1 MKAVQPKAAEPGSGA
16 TSSFFKK
23 GGDASLSNETPFFTK
38 GNAVQTKLTVGQPND
53 QFEQEADGMADKVV
67 QRLAEPDSIQTKPIL
82 GTNNITPFV
91 QTKCEACSNEEKL
104 QKKEEEKEQAVTP
117 DLMTKS
123 AMGETPP
130 PPPPA
135 DDEDKSTSKR
145 VQRKC
150 ADCEKEEKLQK
161 KGDASS
167 VSPAL
172 EQKITASKGGGSP
185 LPEGVRTNME
195 SSMGADFSNVRVHTN
210 SNAIGMSSQLGA
222 QAFTHGNDIFFNSG
236 KYNPNNQTGQHLLAH
251 ELTHTVQQG
260 NSKPTGIHAR
270 LLQLKQDTLQLQA
283 NMAAHAEMVMSKQN
297 TPNVQAGLWDTLGD
311 YAASAFGSLEEMLD
325 IELPS
330 SPLEA
335 VRMIVEAAERHPTI
349 VNSVPGLSSI
359 VLMLKSVVM
368 IVDLIQYVI
377 DHKEEIIQT
386 VKTWL
391 NQQIA
396 KSPEYIM
403 AALAN
408 VPGLNPNHAYILWTY
423 YLSPAIDKLLTTDWW
438 EVVKDLL
445 WQQVWPFEGIT
456 TLTEPNA
463 EDRKGLG
470 ADLHDLWTH
479 VGNLVS
485 AISGLHIS
493 QAIDEGLFVQRSI
506 NAIYGRFYGWVA
518 MILMLAEAIPA
529 GIAAAP
535 GGPAAIAA
543 AAAAGAGAGLAT
555 ADVFGMGILAVSA
568 ATELAIAIKSII
580 SLNPVHESITDED
593 KAHQNHDYYTQIAQS
608 MVSLGI
614 MTGMAVFAWLAGK
627 LGSAIVS
634 KLSQYLPQSIQNVIQ
649 AFIRGYRTRQAA
661 LLGRTAP
668 PENTGGNNGGGG
680 NGGNSGSGGSGGN
693 GSTGER
699 PNLTGINGEGQGGGR
714 PGTVN
719 RGGGGRG
726 GGGGDA
732 YDGNAARNLDITPD
746 PNIDRAVD
754 PNVVPNPNP
763 KYPPWLQPVPDPVPT
778 PVPDPVPAVTPDP
791 VTPPVAGTGTTPK
804 GSVIPGTGIG
814 GALGVD
820 LGHKKNAKDKN
831 DKKGKKVYQW
841 AQNSNL
847 GNYFLTYATGTTG
860 VIRWVQHDHHVWPK
874 VLGGPEQQTF
884 LTVID
889 SIHTSEMHYGWSP
902 ANSPVPDMLGS
913 IYDFL
918 TSAINSHTEF
928 GPDDKDILQGEP
940 LQHPGG
946 PGNDNLVD
954 RMKVGDA
961 LSRRLKGFVREALT
975 SFYGVYSFHSSPAI
989 PYMAY
994 RKGLNESYNAI

>member
-1 MKAVQPKAAEPGSGA
+1 MKAVQPKAAEPGSGT

-23 GGDASLSNETPFFTK
+23 GGEASLNETPFFTK
-38 GNAVQTKLTVGQPND
+38 ANAVQTKLTVGQPND
-53 QFEQEADGMADKVV
+53 QFEKEADSVADKVV
-67 QRLAEPDSIQTKPIL
+67 QRMAEPDSIQTKPIIDA
-82 GTNNITPFV
+82 GAITPFV
-91 QTKCEACSNEEKL
+91 QTKCEACANEEKL
-104 QKKEEEKEQAVTP
+104 QKKEEEKEKITTP

-130 PPPPA
+130 PPPPVD
-135 DDEDKSTSKR
+135 DDEKTTNKR

-161 KGDASS
+161 KGDTSS

-172 EQKITASKGGGSP
+172 EQKITSSKGGGSP

-210 SNAIGMSSQLGA
+210 SNAVGMSSQLGA

-260 NSKPTGIHAR
+260 NSKTPGIHAR
-270 LLQLKQDTLQLQA
+270 LLQMKQDTLQLQA
-283 NMAAHAEMVMSKQN
+283 NMATYAEMVMSKQN
-297 TPNVQAGLWDTLGD
+297 TPNVQAGLLDSLGD

-349 VNSVPGLSSI
+349 VNTVPGLSSI

-368 IVDLIQYVI
+368 IADLIQYVI

-403 AALAN
+403 ASLAN
-408 VPGLNPNHAYILWTY
+408 VPGLNPNHAYILYTY
-423 YLSPAIDKLLTTDWW
+423 YISPAIDRLLSTDWW

-445 WQQVWPFEGIT
+445 WQQIWPFEGIT

-463 EDRKGLG
+463 EDRKGFG
-470 ADLHDLWTH
+470 ADLHDLWSH
-479 VGNLVS
+479 VSNLVS
-485 AISGLHIS
+485 ALSGLHIS
-493 QAIDEGLFVQRSI
+493 QAIDEGLFIQRSI
-506 NAIYGRFYGWVA
+506 NTIVGRFYGWIA
-518 MILMLAEAIPA
+518 LILMLVEAIPA

-555 ADVFGMGILAVSA
+555 ADVIGMSILAVTA
-568 ATELAIAIKSII
+568 ATEVAIALKSVL

-593 KAHQNHDYYTQIAQS
+593 KARQNHDYYTQITQS

-614 MTGMAVFAWLAGK
+614 MGVMAVFAWLGGK
-627 LGSAIVS
+627 LAGAIVS

-649 AFIRGYRTRQAA
+649 AFIRGYRARQAS

-680 NGGNSGSGGSGGN
+680 NGGNSGGGGNSGSGGN
-693 GSTGER
+693 GSTG
-699 PNLTGINGEGQGGGR
+699 GGGQGSGR
-714 PGTVN
+714 SGTVN

-778 PVPDPVPAVTPDP
+778 PVVDPVPAVTPDP
-791 VTPPVAGTGTTPK
+791 VTPPVAGTTPK
-804 GSVIPGTGIG
+804 GGLTPGTG
-814 GALGVD
+814 LGVGLGTD
-820 LGHKKNAKDKN
+820 LAHKKRKKDQDDN
-831 DKKGKKVYQW
+831 QQLYTWDTRNVYQGRRGRISYSGKKRDFVDYRPE
-841 AQNSNL
+841 
-847 GNYFLTYATGTTG
+847 G
-860 VIRWVQHDHHVWPK
+860 HHAWPK
-874 VLGGPEQQTF
+874 VLGGPEDVTKI
-884 LTVID
+884 TIIET
-889 SIHTSEMHYGWSP
+889 IHQDEIHYG
-902 ANSPVPDMLGS
+902 NS
-913 IYDFL
+913 
-918 TSAINSHTEF
+918 
-928 GPDDKDILQGEP
+928 LQGSWIIATHGHIYNYLTRLIKASP
-940 LQHPGG
+940 IFGDTGARVLQNKRLSHSGG
-946 PGNDNLVD
+946 VGNDLLID
-954 RMKVGDA
+954 RMKTGTTFA
-961 LSRRLKGFVREALT
+961 YQLAEFVRDAMAT
-975 SFYGVYSFHSSPAI
+975 YYGMFSASSNPVI
-989 PYMAY
+989 PSSSYTI
-994 RKGLNESYNAI
+994 GLNEALAYVIQP

>member
-1 MKAVQPKAAEPGSGA
+1 MKAVQPKTAEPGSGA

-23 GGDASLSNETPFFTK
+23 GGDASLSNETPFFSK
-38 GNAVQTKLTVGQPND
+38 GNPVQTKLTMGQPND
-53 QFEQEADGMADKVV
+53 QFEQEADSMANKVV
-67 QRLAEPDSIQTKPIL
+67 QRLAEPDSIQTKPIQDA
-82 GTNNITPFV
+82 NNITPFV
-91 QTKCEACSNEEKL
+91 QTKCEACTQEEKL
-104 QKKEEEKEQAVTP
+104 QKKEEEKEQTITP

-130 PPPPA
+130 LPPPA
-135 DDEDKSTSKR
+135 DDDEKGTSKR

-172 EQKITASKGGGSP
+172 EQNITTSKGGGSP
-185 LPEGVRTNME
+185 LPNGIRTNME

-210 SNAIGMSSQLGA
+210 SNAAGMSSQLGA

-236 KYNPNNQTGQHLLAH
+236 KYNPDNKSGQHLLAH

-260 NSKPTGIHAR
+260 NSKTTGIHAR
-270 LLQLKQDTLQLQA
+270 LLQMKQDTLQLQA
-283 NMAAHAEMVMSKQN
+283 NLAAHAEMVMSKQD
-297 TPNVQAGLWDTLGD
+297 TPNVQAGLWDTLTD

-335 VRMIVEAAERHPTI
+335 IRMIVEAADRHPTI
-349 VNSVPGLSSI
+349 VNTVPGLSSI
-359 VLMLKSVVM
+359 VMMLRSVVM
-368 IVDLIQYVI
+368 IADLIQYVI

-386 VKTWL
+386 VKTWI

-403 AALAN
+403 ASLAN
-408 VPGLNPNHAYILWTY
+408 VPGMNPNHAYILWTY
-423 YLSPAIDKLLTTDWW
+423 YISPAIDKLLTTDWW

-445 WQQVWPFEGIT
+445 WQQIWPFEGIT
-456 TLTEPNA
+456 TLTEPNV
-463 EDRKGLG
+463 EDRKGFG

-479 VGNLVS
+479 VSNLVS
-485 AISGLHIS
+485 ALSGLHIS

-506 NAIYGRFYGWVA
+506 NAIAGRFYGWVA
-518 MILMLAEAIPA
+518 LILMLVEAIPA

-555 ADVFGMGILAVSA
+555 ADVFGMGL
-568 ATELAIAIKSII
+568 LAISAGTEIAIALKSVL

-593 KAHQNHDYYTQIAQS
+593 KAHQNHDYYTQITQS
-608 MVSLGI
+608 MLSLGI
-614 MTGMAVFAWLAGK
+614 MGVMAAFAWLGGK
-627 LGSAIVS
+627 LAGAIVS
-634 KLSQYLPQSIQNVIQ
+634 KLSQYLPRSIQNVIQ
-649 AFIRGYRTRQAA
+649 AFITGYRARQAA

-668 PENTGGNNGGGG
+668 PEPNTGGNNGGGG
-680 NGGNSGSGGSGGN
+680 SGGTGGN

-699 PNLTGINGEGQGGGR
+699 PNLTGINGEGQGGAR

-732 YDGNAARNLDITPD
+732 YDGNAARQIDISPD

-778 PVPDPVPAVTPDP
+778 PVPEPVPAVTPDP
-791 VTPPVAGTGTTPK
+791 VAPPVAGTTPQ
-804 GSVIPGTGIG
+804 GSTIPGTGLG

-820 LGHKKNAKDKN
+820 LGHKKNRKDKN
-831 DKKGKKVYQW
+831 DKKDKKVYQW

-847 GNYFLTYATGTTG
+847 GNYYLTYATGTKG
-860 VIRWVQHDHHVWPK
+860 NIRWVQHDHHVWPK

-902 ANSPVPDMLGS
+902 ANSPVPAKLGS
-913 IYDFL
+913 IYEFL
-918 TSAINSHTEF
+918 TNVINSHPEF

-946 PGNDNLVD
+946 PGNDFLVD
-954 RMKVGDA
+954 RMKVGDR
-961 LSRRLKGFVREALT
+961 LSRRLKNFVRDAMT
-975 SFYGVYSFHSSPAI
+975 AFYGVYSFYSSPVM
-989 PYMAY
+989 PYSAY
-994 RKGLNESYNAI
+994 RKGLDESYNAI

>member
-53 QFEQEADGMADKVV
+53 QFEQEADNVADKVV
-67 QRLAEPDSIQTKPIL
+67 QRLAEPDSIQTKPVS
-82 GTNNITPFV
+82 GANNITPFV
-91 QTKCEACSNEEKL
+91 QTKCEACANEEKL
-104 QKKEEEKEQAVTP
+104 QKKEEEKEQAIKP

-135 DDEDKSTSKR
+135 DDDEKTTSKR
-145 VQRKC
+145 IQRKC

-210 SNAIGMSSQLGA
+210 SNAVGMSNQLGA

-236 KYNPNNQTGQHLLAH
+236 KYNPNNSTGQHLLAH

-260 NSKPTGIHAR
+260 NSKTPGLHAR
-270 LLQLKQDTLQLQA
+270 LLQMKQDTLQLQA
-283 NMAAHAEMVMSKQN
+283 NMAAHAEMVMTKQD
-297 TPNVQAGLWDTLGD
+297 TPNVQAGLLDTLTD

-335 VRMIVEAAERHPTI
+335 IRMIVEAADRHPTI
-349 VNSVPGLSSI
+349 VNTVPGLSSI
-359 VLMLKSVVM
+359 VLMLRSVV
-368 IVDLIQYVI
+368 IIADLIQYVI

-386 VKTWL
+386 VKTWI

-403 AALAN
+403 ASLAN
-408 VPGLNPNHAYILWTY
+408 VPGLDANHAYILYTY
-423 YLSPAIDKLLTTDWW
+423 YISPAIDRLLSTDWW

-445 WQQVWPFEGIT
+445 WQQIWPFEGIT

-463 EDRKGLG
+463 EDRKGFG
-470 ADLHDLWTH
+470 ADLYDLWTH
-479 VGNLVS
+479 VSNLVS
-485 AISGLHIS
+485 ALSGLHIS
-493 QAIDEGLFVQRSI
+493 QAVDEALFIQRSI
-506 NAIYGRFYGWVA
+506 NTIAGRFYGWVA
-518 MILMLAEAIPA
+518 LILMLAEAIPA

-555 ADVFGMGILAVSA
+555 ADVIGMSILAVSA
-568 ATELAIAIKSII
+568 GTEVAIALKSIL

-593 KAHQNHDYYTQIAQS
+593 KAHQNHDYYTQITQS

-614 MTGMAVFAWLAGK
+614 MGVMAAFAWLGGK
-627 LGSAIVS
+627 LAGAIVS

-649 AFIRGYRTRQAA
+649 AFIRGYRARQAA

-668 PENTGGNNGGGG
+668 PEPNTGGNNGGGG
-680 NGGNSGSGGSGGN
+680 SGGNGGNGGS

-699 PNLTGINGEGQGGGR
+699 PNLTGINGEGQGSGR

-732 YDGNAARNLDITPD
+732 YDGNAARNIDIAPD
-746 PNIDRAVD
+746 PNIDRVVD

-791 VTPPVAGTGTTPK
+791 VTPPVAGTTPK
-804 GSVIPGTGIG
+804 GSTIPGTGLG

-820 LGHKKNAKDKN
+820 LGHKKNRKDQK
-831 DKKGKKVYQW
+831 DDQKKYVYQW

-847 GNYFLTYATGTTG
+847 GNYYLTYVPGKKG
-860 VIRWVQHDHHVWPK
+860 NIRWVQHDHHVWPK

-902 ANSPVPDMLGS
+902 VNSPVPATLGS
-913 IYDFL
+913 IYEFL
-918 TSAINSHTEF
+918 TGALNAHPEF
-928 GPDDKDILQGEP
+928 GKAKKNILQDEP

-946 PGNDNLVD
+946 PGNDFLVD

-961 LSRRLKGFVREALT
+961 LSRRLKTFVMETMSA
-975 SFYGVYSFHSSPAI
+975 FYAVYSLYSSPI
-989 PYMAY
+989 MPYSAY
-994 RKGLNESYNAI
+994 RKGLEESYNAI